1 MLYEMIGPGVR
12 STFTFGLLEKFWLSR
27 LFVSDESQSTT
38 LNFTDS
44 DADSGPGPC
53 FDERQWDELLLQT
66 GFSGLDL
73 LLPEFDGTI
82 SHEFGLIV
90 STAAEEPPAA
100 YPVPEIEII
109 YDVAESGQQELA
121 QFLVKYCQSNKLAPV
136 RSSSVQEAMEYMSE
150 NQLLRIFL
158 LELHV
163 PILSEI
169 QPELFQQ
176 LRSLLSS
183 TSQVLW
189 INQGGGILPS
199 QPQFRLGDGLFRVLM
214 TEDSKRKL
222 HLLSLEPRGPLNI
235 KQHDH
240 ITRLIRFFLSP
251 STANADTEYIEQDGV
266 LNIPR
271 LIASKPLNENIS
283 AMATS
288 HQHRTQSFDSQ
299 IPLRLN
305 AASPGLT
312 NEFEFIED
320 ETAYEPLQPDE
331 IEIQIKCAGL
341 NSHDDLITAGQLKA
355 SDTGSECSGNIIRV
369 GDACK
374 RFQVGDSVAVLQ
386 NGCFATSIRLRET
399 GPVIK
404 IPAGISFANAA
415 AVPIN
420 FATAHI
426 ALHNLARIQPGET
439 VLIHSASS
447 DTSQAAVQIAKNAG
461 ATVFATVSSES
472 KKQLLMDIYGI
483 PASHIFSSR
492 TLVFSKMIKRRT
504 GGKGVDVILNS
515 LTGEGLFESWR
526 CIAPYGRFIE
536 IGKRDI
542 LSNQGLPMF
551 QFLENVTFS
560 AIDLTAM
567 SVERPE
573 VCIAALKSVFDSIQ
587 AGNLRPSQPINV
599 YGVGQMEEAF
609 GKMQTGQHVGKM
621 VLEMRGRDQVKVKVT
636 YPLSYLLILICPY
649 FLDGVENQTQFLIG
663 SQCNVRGFWS
673 IRGAWEE
680 ISHAGWQTKEL
691 AICSFCQGPGDK
703 VRRARSLSST
713 LN

>member
-12 STFTFGLLEKFWLSR
+12 STFTFGLLERFWLSR
-27 LFVSDESQSTT
+27 SFVSDKSQTT
-38 LNFTDS
+38 ALTFTGS
-44 DADSGPGPC
+44 VADSGPGPC
-53 FDERQWDELLLQT
+53 LDERQWDELLLQT

-73 LLPEFDGTI
+73 LLPELDGTI
-82 SHEFGLIV
+82 SHGFGLIV

-100 YPVPEIEII
+100 HPVPEIEIV

-136 RSSSVQEAMEYMSE
+136 HSSSVQEAMEYKSE
-150 NQLLRIFL
+150 NPLLRIFL

-176 LRSLLSS
+176 LQSLLSS

-189 INQGGGILPS
+189 INQGGGIISS
-199 QPQFRLGDGLFRVLM
+199 QPQFRLVDGLFRVLM

-222 HLLSLEPRGPLNI
+222 HLLSLEPRGPLGV
-235 KQHDH
+235 KQRDH

-251 STANADTEYIEQDGV
+251 SNSNADPEYIEQDGV

-271 LIASKPLNENIS
+271 LIASKPLSERIS

-288 HQHRTQSFDSQ
+288 HQHRTQSFDCQ
-299 IPLRLN
+299 TPLQLN
-305 AASPGLT
+305 ATSPGLT

-331 IEIQIKCAGL
+331 IEIQIKFAGL

-355 SDTGSECSGNIIRV
+355 SDTGSECSGNVIRV
-369 GDACK
+369 GDACE
-374 RFQVGDSVAVLQ
+374 RFQVGDSVAVLH

-399 GPVIK
+399 GPIVK
-404 IPAGISFANAA
+404 IPGGISFANAA
-415 AVPIN
+415 AMPVD

-426 ALHNLARIQPGET
+426 ALHNVARIQPGET

-447 DTSQAAVQIAKNAG
+447 DTGQAAVQIAKNAG
-461 ATVFATVSSES
+461 ATIFATVSSES
-472 KKQLLMDIYGI
+472 KKQLLMDVYGI
-483 PASHIFSSR
+483 PVSQIFSSR
-492 TLVFSKMIKRRT
+492 TIVFSKMIKHRT

-542 LSNQGLPMF
+542 LSNQGLPML
-551 QFLENVTFS
+551 QFLGNVTFS
-560 AIDLTAM
+560 AIDLATTA
-567 SVERPE
+567 VERPE
-573 VCIAALKSVFDSIQ
+573 VCIAALKSVFDSVQ
-587 AGNLRPSQPINV
+587 VGNLRPSQPIKV
-599 YGVGQMEEAF
+599 YGVGEMKEAF
-609 GKMQTGQHVGKM
+609 GNLQTGQHVGKM
-621 VLEMRGRDQVKVKVT
+621 VLEMREHDQVKVKLT
-636 YPLSYLLILICPY
+636 SSLSYLLVLTGHY
-649 FLDGVENQTQFLIG
+649 FLDGVKNQTQFLIG
-663 SQCNVRGFWS
+663 SQCNFRGFWG
-673 IRGAWEE
+673 IRG
-680 ISHAGWQTKEL
+680 SGKKHRMLAGRPRSSPF
-691 AICSFCQGPGDK
+691 APSVK
-703 VRRARSLSST
+703 VRGT
-713 LN
+713 K